1 MWALLFMYVQTH
13 NTYQYLFLSEGPWY
27 IIILLYYSLFFKYS
41 TMHIYYLYKKI
52 PLKIVPYGSIHSKLA
67 WLQPNF
73 YY

>member
-1 MWALLFMYVQTH
+1 
-13 NTYQYLFLSEGPWY
+13 
-27 IIILLYYSLFFKYS
+27 
-41 TMHIYYLYKKI
+41 MHIYYLYKKI